1 MKTINSNQADH
12 AYIQENWIAAMSLDE
27 DTGLD
32 PPGYKV
38 RAADGID
45 AAWVS
50 MSRVWD
56 FTEIVFIIAQVSY
69 RGTGFGTFVEA
80 YAFEEILTDYM
91 I

>member
-1 MKTINSNQADH
+1 
-12 AYIQENWIAAMSLDE
+12 
-27 DTGLD
+27 
-32 PPGYKV
+32 
-38 RAADGID
+38 
-45 AAWVS
+45 
-50 MSRVWD
+50 MSRLWD